1 LIASLTRRSFAVGLV
16 VAHLIGCASV
26 PRNERTV
33 LAGGPDPT
41 LLILP
46 FNVAAVMPSEL
57 DPASPIVWKEL
68 KLYLRAHGKRLKT
81 VSFRDARRFWLSS
94 IRQVRAGEKGARAG
108 YDDAARV
115 LVLELAKHAE
125 FDTLI
130 APSLFIRNAPIT
142 ERIAAWDGVE
152 RPVEVEEND
161 PGAGSIPA
169 DAPLSGLAPAASL
182 HAVVLDANGDKLQEA
197 QGGLELLVRV
207 RVLGGDAPGSQ
218 PTFEFAA
225 RSDLFA
231 NREHV
236 REGIA
241 EALAPFLPPL
251 PLKIE

>member
-1 LIASLTRRSFAVGLV
+1 LTRGSFAVGLA
-16 VAHLIGCASV
+16 VAHLLGCASV

-46 FNVAAVMPSEL
+46 FNVAAVMPPEL
-57 DPASPIVWKEL
+57 DAGSPIVWEEL
-68 KLYLRAHGKRLKT
+68 KIYLRAHGKRLKT
-81 VSFRDARRFWLSS
+81 VSFRDASRFWLSS
-94 IRQVRAGEKGARAG
+94 IRRVQSGKQGARAG

-152 RPVEVEEND
+152 RPVEVEENG
-161 PGAGSIPA
+161 PGAGRIPA
-169 DAPLSGLAPAASL
+169 DALLSGLAPAASL

-197 QGGLELLVRV
+197 QAGLELLVRV
-207 RVLGGDAPGSQ
+207 RVLGGAAPGSKR
-218 PTFEFAA
+218 TFEFTT
-225 RSDLFA
+225 RTDLFA

-241 EALAPFLPPL
+241 GALSPFLPPL
-251 PLKIE
+251 RLKPE